1 MTFRNKIFVIFTLAI
16 VLAVVLVTTGVTY
29 STRQSF
35 NDLNARRTSSLIG
48 QFQIEFTKHGQDI
61 VRRTQGVADAEAT
74 VRMAID
80 LSRPQA
86 DVSLYVHDAIGMS
99 QQHQLDFLDFVG
111 SDGSIISSAEW
122 PARFGY
128 KMDWLSQ
135 TPDWVSV
142 GAFLTRM
149 DSDSGPSLA
158 LLAVSTVRVGEKTL
172 YVVGGERLGKE
183 FLASLDLPS
192 GMRALL
198 YRNLDPNFTATDLI
212 DAAGPANDA
221 DRFAPLI
228 AQEKQTPGER
238 SAEIYWTRDP
248 ASAEMFHIMPLGGR
262 QKALLGLLLVGSSE
276 RDVVLL
282 ERRILLIAFAVAA
295 AGVLLGSLMSWWAA
309 SRITLPVQQ
318 LAVGAQEVAAGN
330 WSAHVA
336 VRSGDEIGKLA
347 RAFNQMTDQ
356 LADQRDRLVQSERVA
371 AWRDLA
377 RRLAHELKNPL
388 YPMQITVEN
397 LRRARAEHPEEFEEV
412 FQESTELLLSELD
425 GLKSIVARFSDF
437 AKMPAPILQRVNL
450 NEIARNVVRLFEGQF
465 SAVGRPQITP
475 DLHLDDSLPPIQAD
489 PLLIHKVIENL
500 VLNAMDAMPAG
511 GTISVGT
518 SRYQNSARLE
528 VTDTGAGLTPEE
540 AKHLFTP
547 YYTTKQHGTGL
558 GLAIVQSV
566 VSDHGG
572 TIGVESEPGA
582 GTTIRVDLPIAPATT
597 QHQEAVG
604 RLSALSPVQ
613 SHSPLPSGSEDTA
626 ANEPADAGST
636 GSAASADHQ
645 DPFEKVSALSPV
657 LPRSPLPLEHESE
670 IPEAAMPEESVHGQE
685 ENLAEPPEDLGAQAV
700 EPADDSS
707 REES

>member
-1 MTFRNKIFVIFTLAI
+1 
-16 VLAVVLVTTGVTY
+16 
-29 STRQSF
+29 
-35 NDLNARRTSSLIG
+35 
-48 QFQIEFTKHGQDI
+48 
-61 VRRTQGVADAEAT
+61 
-74 VRMAID
+74 MAID

-86 DVSLYVHDAIGMS
+86 DVSLYVHDATGVS

-111 SDGSIISSAEW
+111 SDGTIMSSAEW

-128 KMDWLSQ
+128 KMEWLNQ

-149 DSDSGPSLA
+149 DSDAGPSLA

-183 FLASLDLPS
+183 FLASLVLPS

-198 YRNLDPNFTATDLI
+198 YRNLDANFTPMDLI
-212 DAAGPANDA
+212 DAAGPASDA
-221 DRFAPLI
+221 DRFSPVI
-228 AQEKQTPGER
+228 AEEKQGPSER
-238 SAEIYWTRDP
+238 STEIYWTRDP
-248 ASAEMFHIMPLGGR
+248 ASAEMFHVMPLWGR

-276 RDVVLL
+276 RDVVEL

-295 AGVLLGSLMSWWAA
+295 IGVLLGSLTSWWAA
-309 SRITLPVQQ
+309 ARITLPVQK
-318 LAVGAQEVAAGN
+318 LAAGAQAVAQGN
-330 WSAHVA
+330 WSTHVEIHS
-336 VRSGDEIGKLA
+336 RDEIGKLA
-347 RAFNQMTDQ
+347 GAFNQMTDR

-371 AWRDLA
+371 AWRELA

-388 YPMQITVEN
+388 FPMQITLEN
-397 LRRARAEHPEEFEEV
+397 LRRARSEHPEQFDEV
-412 FQESTELLLSELD
+412 FQESTSMLLSELD
-425 GLKSIVARFSDF
+425 NLKSIVARFSDF
-437 AKMPAPILQRVNL
+437 ARMPAPILQRVNL
-450 NEIARNVVRLFEGQF
+450 NEIVRSVVRVFESQF

-489 PLLIHKVIENL
+489 PLLIHKVVENL

-518 SRYQNSARLE
+518 SRYQNAVRLE

-566 VSDHGG
+566 VSDHHG

-582 GTTIRVDLPIAPATT
+582 GTTIRVDLPIAPASTL
-597 QHQEAVG
+597 QLDSIG
-604 RLSALSPVQ
+604 KLSALSPVA
-613 SHSPLPSGSEDTA
+613 PLSGTPSELD
-626 ANEPADAGST
+626 PATLGELADD
-636 GSAASADHQ
+636 GSAVATDHAEP
-645 DPFEKVSALSPV
+645 DEKMTALSPM
-657 LPRSPLPLEHESE
+657 LPRSLSASEHESE
-670 IPEAAMPEESVHGQE
+670 ILDPVPPEESLPDADKHPGLPQGLGTPTV
-685 ENLAEPPEDLGAQAV
+685 EPPD
-700 EPADDSS
+700 S
-707 REES
+707 REREED